1 MAKNNAHPTAEDS
14 ISPIR
19 KTKIQK
25 GSMRI
30 ESATR
35 RLATDGDN

>member
-14 ISPIR
+14 VSPIR
-19 KTKIQK
+19 RTKITK

-30 ESATR
+30 ESGNR
-35 RLATDGDN
+35 RLATDGDT